1 MNKLFQNRYFY
12 LLILIIV
19 ALFSSF
25 IVNDFTADKYPTIV
39 RLGAILLILSVGS
52 IFVLNGIA
60 KIIEETTAIL
70 SFKTKVAGGLLQS
83 LGTAFPDMVLGVAAA
98 LISLKL
104 RNTDMV
110 KAINFAVIAAAT
122 TFGSNIYNV
131 GHAAW
136 CIYRQVLSN
145 KKIKE
150 VKMFPIFPNMGTLKP
165 MSTHTIRP
173 SFREI
178 DVSLRVSVALTLL
191 TSLVAISMV
200 VFGRTASSFD
210 NINGDLYQL
219 IRPAGFILFFL
230 CVLVLYAFRKTHRLE
245 TSIDRNNFYHAK
257 GNIVIWVSLVISGIV
272 ILLTANSMVKA
283 IEVFCEI
290 TKTPYV
296 IAGALSGLIGCLGEM
311 IVIHNFSINPKG
323 RIGDAIVGVA
333 MDNIVTIMGASIV
346 AIMGGIFLGGN
357 ALILI
362 FVIILTLN
370 TVLIWQISNLKNF
383 FLVKN

>member
-1 MNKLFQNRYFY
+1 MMTSKLFENRYIY
-12 LLILIIV
+12 LCSLIAVSVFIRFVVTQFLGEQYSTQLR
-19 ALFSSF
+19 LFSTF
-25 IVNDFTADKYPTIV
+25 VIICA
-39 RLGAILLILSVGS
+39 GAV
-52 IFVLNGIA
+52 FVLNGIA

-104 RNTDMV
+104 RNV
-110 KAINFAVIAAAT
+110 NYQKAINFAIIAAST

-136 CIYRQVLSN
+136 CVFRQVVSN
-145 KKIKE
+145 NMNKE
-150 VKMFPIFPNMGTLKP
+150 IKMFPFFPKMGTLKP
-165 MSTHTIRP
+165 MATHSIRP

-178 DVSLRVSVALTLL
+178 DIAIKVSVALTLL
-191 TSLVAISMV
+191 TSLVAVSMV
-200 VFGRTASSFD
+200 IFGKTNYGD
-210 NINGDLYQL
+210 GDLYQL
-219 IRPAGFILFFL
+219 IRPAGLALLLLSIF
-230 CVLVLYAFRKTHRLE
+230 VLYKFRKTHRLE
-245 TSIDRNNFYHAK
+245 TSIDRDNFYHSK
-257 GNIVIWVSLVISGIV
+257 RNVEIWFSLISSGIV
-272 ILLTANSMVKA
+272 ILLTADAMVKA

-296 IAGALSGLIGCLGEM
+296 IAGVFSGLIGCLGEM
-311 IVIHNFSINPKG
+311 LVIHNFSVNPKG

-346 AIMGGIFLGGN
+346 AMMGGIFLGGN
-357 ALILI
+357 SLIII

-370 TVLIWQISNLKNF
+370 SILIWQISNLKNF
-383 FLVKN
+383 FVINH